1 MIRTLR
7 TIDAHVAGQGL
18 RLVTEGFPTPSGST
32 MLGKQEWMAEHADGL
47 RASLLRE
54 PRGHEGMTGACFTV
68 PVSAEAHAGV
78 LFMHG
83 DGYAGLCGHG
93 LIGAVTIGIEK
104 GLLFDRAADAA
115 RERTVRVDT
124 VCGLL
129 SARARL
135 SSDGRVESVA
145 VTLPPALVVAA
156 GHALQTGGRVLRVDI
171 AWCGA
176 FYAIVD
182 AESAGLVLDASG
194 LPELRRAGMRIAEAL
209 SHSAVLRH
217 PDEGVSVSLSASLDA
232 GLDAGLDAVVF
243 TGPPRAEDAHL
254 VSAAVFTDG
263 AVDRSPCGGA
273 TAAVMAVLD
282 AMGLML
288 GDAPFVH
295 ESLIG
300 TRFTGRIVS
309 RTEAG
314 GVPAVVPEIEGSAWI
329 TGEHTFHVDER
340 DPLSEG
346 FRL

>member
-7 TIDAHVAGQGL
+7 TIDAHVAGQSL
-18 RLVTEGFPTPSGST
+18 RLVTEGLPTPSGST
-32 MLGKQEWMAEHADGL
+32 MLGKQQWMAEHADGL
-47 RASLLRE
+47 RASLLLE
-54 PRGHEGMTGACFTV
+54 PRGHEGITGACFTV

-83 DGYAGLCGHG
+83 EGYAGLCGHG

-104 GLLFDRAADAA
+104 GLLFERAADGA
-115 RERTVRVDT
+115 RERTVRLDT

-135 SSDGRVESVA
+135 LPDGRVDAVA

-156 GHALQTGGRVLRVDI
+156 GHALQVGGRVLRGDI

-176 FYAIVD
+176 FYAIID

-194 LPELRRAGMRIAEAL
+194 LPELRRAGMRISEAL
-209 SHSAVLRH
+209 SNSAVLRH
-217 PDEGVSVSLSASLDA
+217 PEEGAS
-232 GLDAGLDAVVF
+232 AGLDAVVF

-254 VSAAVFTDG
+254 VSAAVFADG

-300 TRFTGRIVS
+300 TRFTGRIVG

-314 GVPAVVPEIEGSAWI
+314 GIPAVVPEIEGSAWV

-340 DPLSEG
+340 DPLREG
-346 FRL
+346 FRF

>member
-1 MIRTLR
+1 
-7 TIDAHVAGQGL
+7 
-18 RLVTEGFPTPSGST
+18 
-32 MLGKQEWMAEHADGL
+32 MLGKQEWMVEHADSL

-54 PRGHEGMTGACFTV
+54 PRGHEGLTGACFTV
-68 PVSAEAHAGV
+68 PVSADAHAGV

-83 DGYAGLCGHG
+83 AGYAGLCGHG
-93 LIGAVTIGIEK
+93 LIGAVTIGIAK
-104 GLLFDRAADAA
+104 GLHFDRTAESA
-115 RERTVRVDT
+115 RERTVRLDT
-124 VCGLL
+124 VCGML

-135 SSDGRVESVA
+135 SPDGRVGPVA

-156 GHALQTGGRVLRVDI
+156 GHALRADGRVLRVDI

-182 AESAGLVLDASG
+182 AESAGLVLDVSG
-194 LPELRRAGMRIAEAL
+194 LPELRRAGLRIVDAL
-209 SHSAVLRH
+209 SNSAVLRH
-217 PDEGVSVSLSASLDA
+217 PEEGAT
-232 GLDAGLDAVVF
+232 AGLDAVVF

-282 AMGLML
+282 AMGLMR
-288 GDAPFVH
+288 GDAPFMH
-295 ESLIG
+295 ESLLG
-300 TRFTGRIVS
+300 TRFTGRIVG
-309 RTEAG
+309 RTEVG
-314 GVPAVVPEIEGSAWI
+314 GISAVVPEVEGEAWI

-340 DPLSEG
+340 DPLREG

>member
-1 MIRTLR
+1 MR
-7 TIDAHVAGQGL
+7 TIDAHVAGQGI
-18 RLVTEGFPTPSGST
+18 RLVIDGLPTPSGST
-32 MLGKQEWMAEHADGL
+32 MLGKQAWMAEHADGL

-54 PRGHEGMTGACFTV
+54 PRGHDGMTGACFTV

-115 RERTVRVDT
+115 RERTVRMDT
-124 VCGLL
+124 VCGVL

-135 SSDGRVESVA
+135 SPDGRVQAVA
-145 VTLPPALVVAA
+145 VMLPPALVVAA
-156 GHALQTGGRVLRVDI
+156 GYALQVGGRVLRVDI

-176 FYAIVD
+176 FYAIID

-194 LPELRRAGMRIAEAL
+194 LPELRRTGLRIAEAL
-209 SHSAVLRH
+209 SNSAVLRH
-217 PDEGVSVSLSASLDA
+217 PEEGAS
-232 GLDAGLDAVVF
+232 AGLDAVVF

-263 AVDRSPCGGA
+263 SVDRSPCGGA
-273 TAAVMAVLD
+273 TGAVMAVLD

-288 GDAPFVH
+288 GDAPFIH

-300 TRFTGRIVS
+300 TRFTGRIVGRITV
-309 RTEAG
+309 RTEDG
-314 GVPAVVPEIEGSAWI
+314 GIPAVVPEIEGEAWI
-329 TGEHTFHVDER
+329 TGEHTFRLDEQ
-340 DPLSEG
+340 DPLREG

>member
-1 MIRTLR
+1 
-7 TIDAHVAGQGL
+7 
-18 RLVTEGFPTPSGST
+18 

-47 RASLLRE
+47 RAALLLE
-54 PRGHEGMTGACFTV
+54 PRGHEGITGACFTV

-93 LIGAVTIGIEK
+93 LIGTVTIGIEK
-104 GLLFDRAADAA
+104 GLLFDRTAESA
-115 RERTVRVDT
+115 RERTVRLDT
-124 VCGLL
+124 VCGVL

-135 SSDGRVESVA
+135 SPDGRVAGVA

-156 GHALQTGGRVLRVDI
+156 GHVLQTGGRVLRVDI

-182 AESAGLVLDASG
+182 AESAGLVLDPSG
-194 LPELRRAGMRIAEAL
+194 LPGLRRAGLRIAEAL
-209 SHSAVLRH
+209 SNSAVLRH
-217 PDEGVSVSLSASLDA
+217 PEEGAS
-232 GLDAGLDAVVF
+232 AGLDAVVF

-288 GDAPFVH
+288 GDAPFIH

-300 TRFTGRIVS
+300 TRFTGRIVG
-309 RTEAG
+309 RMEIG
-314 GVPAVVPEIEGSAWI
+314 GTPAVVPEVEGEAWI

-340 DPLSEG
+340 DPLREG

>member
-1 MIRTLR
+1 
-7 TIDAHVAGQGL
+7 
-18 RLVTEGFPTPSGST
+18 

-47 RASLLRE
+47 RAALLLE
-54 PRGHEGMTGACFTV
+54 PRGHEGIIGACFTV

-104 GLLFDRAADAA
+104 GLLFDRTAESA
-115 RERTVRVDT
+115 RERTVRLDT
-124 VCGLL
+124 VCGVL

-135 SSDGRVESVA
+135 SPDGRVAGVA

-156 GHALQTGGRVLRVDI
+156 GHVLQTGGRVLRVDI

-176 FYAIVD
+176 FYASVD
-182 AESAGLVLDASG
+182 AESAGLVLDPSG
-194 LPELRRAGMRIAEAL
+194 RPELRRAGLRVAEAL
-209 SHSAVLRH
+209 SNSAVLRH
-217 PDEGVSVSLSASLDA
+217 PEEGAS
-232 GLDAGLDAVVF
+232 AGLDAVVF

-282 AMGLML
+282 AMGLMR
-288 GDAPFVH
+288 GDAPFIH

-300 TRFTGRIVS
+300 TRFTGRIVD
-309 RTEAG
+309 RMEIG
-314 GVPAVVPEIEGSAWI
+314 GTPAVVPEVEGEAWI

-340 DPLSEG
+340 DPLREG

>member
-18 RLVTEGFPTPSGST
+18 RLVTEGLPTPSGST
-32 MLGKQEWMAEHADGL
+32 MIGKQEWMAEHADGL

-54 PRGHEGMTGACFTV
+54 PRGHEGMTGACFTL

-104 GLLFDRAADAA
+104 GLLFDRAADTA
-115 RERTVRVDT
+115 RERTVRLDT
-124 VCGLL
+124 VCGVL

-135 SSDGRVESVA
+135 SPDGRVEAVA

-156 GHALQTGGRVLRVDI
+156 GHPLQAGGRTVRVDI

-194 LPELRRAGMRIAEAL
+194 LPELSRAGLRIAEAL
-209 SHSAVLRH
+209 SNSAVLRH
-217 PDEGVSVSLSASLDA
+217 PEEGASAR
-232 GLDAGLDAVVF
+232 LDAGLDAVVF

-300 TRFTGRIVS
+300 TRFTGRIVG

-314 GVPAVVPEIEGSAWI
+314 GIPAVVPEIEGEAWI

-340 DPLSEG
+340 DPLREG
-346 FRL
+346 FRF

>member
-1 MIRTLR
+1 
-7 TIDAHVAGQGL
+7 
-18 RLVTEGFPTPSGST
+18 

-47 RASLLRE
+47 RAALLLE
-54 PRGHEGMTGACFTV
+54 PRGHEGIIGACFTV

-104 GLLFDRAADAA
+104 GLLFDRTAESA
-115 RERTVRVDT
+115 RERTVRLDT
-124 VCGLL
+124 VCGVL

-135 SSDGRVESVA
+135 SPDGRVAGVA

-156 GHALQTGGRVLRVDI
+156 GHVLQTGGRVLRVDI

-182 AESAGLVLDASG
+182 AESAGLVLDPSG
-194 LPELRRAGMRIAEAL
+194 LPELRRAGLRVAEAL
-209 SHSAVLRH
+209 SNSAVLRH
-217 PDEGVSVSLSASLDA
+217 PEEGAS
-232 GLDAGLDAVVF
+232 AGLDAVVF

-282 AMGLML
+282 AMGLMR
-288 GDAPFVH
+288 GDAPFIH

-300 TRFTGRIVS
+300 TRFTGRIVD
-309 RTEAG
+309 RMEIG
-314 GVPAVVPEIEGSAWI
+314 GTPAVVPEVEGEAWI

-340 DPLSEG
+340 DPLREG